1 MNGALRPCAFL
12 CARHELCQNSQ
23 NSDGTVNM
31 LKTIL
36 LCLMLVGCTAS
47 VGNNFD
53 DSKLAQIKT
62 DQTTRQQLIAL
73 FGQPSTETPFPE
85 GQSILMWTYSQAKA
99 MSTTEGRTLTIRLMN
114 GKVKSYT
121 VSKT

>member
-1 MNGALRPCAFL
+1 
-12 CARHELCQNSQ
+12 
-23 NSDGTVNM
+23 M

-53 DSKLAQIKT
+53 DGKLAQIKT

-73 FGQPSTETPFPE
+73 FGQPSSETPFPE
-85 GQSILMWTYSQAKA
+85 GQSILMWTWSQAKA
-99 MSTTEGRTLTIRLMN
+99 MSTTEGRTLTVRLMN
-114 GKVKSYT
+114 DKVKSYT